1 MNRTYSTIREAHI
14 HEDEELVLFLQSN
27 VCNPAEKFFLFIPF
41 AAPGGT
47 AEGSQRLYT
56 ELAFRFCEKG
66 YNAVLMDLPP
76 YGESCFKN
84 KREPGNEFSMYRK
97 FISTAV
103 SWIQKKYS
111 NPQLVICAMC
121 FAALPVVQFAAGSL
135 IENIIL
141 LSPHNYAAEWPQLP
155 ENIKAEITSIN
166 PVLMKRTLPLNIL
179 VIQGEKD
186 GQQEEV
192 EVFFREHTEAGDTAR
207 TTFYI
212 VEQANYTFNG
222 WPFKEMIFNSI
233 YHWINNDTA

>member
-1 MNRTYSTIREAHI
+1 MNHLYSTIREAHI
-14 HEDEELVLFLQSN
+14 HEQDELVLFLQSN
-27 VCNPAEKFFLFIPF
+27 ITNPAEKFFLFIPF

-56 ELAFRFCEKG
+56 ELAFHFCKQG

-84 KREPGNEFSMYRK
+84 ETEPGNEFDMYRK
-97 FISTAV
+97 FINSAV
-103 SWIQKKYS
+103 NWVHSKYQ

-121 FAALPVVQFAAGSL
+121 FAALPAVQFAAGSL
-135 IENIIL
+135 VKHVIL

-155 ENIKAEITSIN
+155 ENIQAEITSVR
-166 PVLMKRTLPLNIL
+166 PVLLKRTSPLNIL

-186 GQQEEV
+186 KQHEEV
-192 EVFFREHTEAGDTAR
+192 AHFLREHTEAGNKVS
-207 TTFYI
+207 TTFCL

-222 WPFKEMIFNSI
+222 WPFKEAIFKNI
-233 YHWINNDTA
+233 HDWIKNDTA